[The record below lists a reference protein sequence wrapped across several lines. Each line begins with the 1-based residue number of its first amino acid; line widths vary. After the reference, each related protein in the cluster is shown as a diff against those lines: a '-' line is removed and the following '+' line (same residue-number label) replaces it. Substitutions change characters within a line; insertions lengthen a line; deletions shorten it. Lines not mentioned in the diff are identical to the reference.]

1 VEVLSFGISSALG
14 VLLFCFAFH
23 SALGIIH
30 CFFFCRYPMNSESL
44 VLRGLV
50 HVWTGFRKGSI
61 VIRHYSSVK
70 Y

>member
-1 VEVLSFGISSALG
+1 
-14 VLLFCFAFH
+14 
-23 SALGIIH
+23 
-30 CFFFCRYPMNSESL
+30 MNSESL